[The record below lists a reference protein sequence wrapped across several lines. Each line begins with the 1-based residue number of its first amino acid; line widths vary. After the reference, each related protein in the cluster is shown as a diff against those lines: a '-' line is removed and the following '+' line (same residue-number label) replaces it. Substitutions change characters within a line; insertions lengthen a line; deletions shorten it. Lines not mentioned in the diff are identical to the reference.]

1 MRTADFNPI
10 LQEDVAEQRHFS
22 VGFAPL
28 EADGERFR

>member
-1 MRTADFNPI
+1 MHTVNSSAN
-10 LQEDVAEQRHFS
+10 LQEEVAEQRHFS